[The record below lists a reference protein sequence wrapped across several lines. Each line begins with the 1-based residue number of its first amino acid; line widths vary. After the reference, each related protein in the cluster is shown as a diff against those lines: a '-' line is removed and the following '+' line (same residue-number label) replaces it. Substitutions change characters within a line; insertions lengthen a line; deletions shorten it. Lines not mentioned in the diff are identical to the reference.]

1 MPTVTFL
8 DNGERYEIPEGSYL
22 EACQELDIPHD
33 FGCTVGSCGTCRC
46 EIVEGAENVQPP
58 SDEEKETL
66 DMVTDHA
73 GARLGCMLTV
83 TGDVTI
89 RSVD

>member
-8 DNGERYEIPEGSYL
+8 DNGERYDVPEGSYL
-22 EACQELDIPHD
+22 EACQSHGIPHD

-46 EIVEGAENVQPP
+46 EIVEGDVDPP
-58 SDEEKETL
+58 SDEEKETVA
-66 DMVTDHA
+66 MVTDA
-73 GARLGCMLTV
+73 EGARLGCMLQV
-83 TGDVTI
+83 RGDVTI